1 MVSFLQLQNQS
12 ALVERRPTART
23 ELSRFDSATVIA
35 ARMPEDRPLT
45 QVSYLERQVVPDG
58 VVARAFVWLKGYFSG
73 RDADSDWSVV
83 LLARQNERLAH
94 RADGDKD
101 VATHTGDA
109 ASPSWGD
116 KPRSSMWGSWQ

>member
-12 ALVERRPTART
+12 ALVEWRPTAPA
-23 ELSRFDSATVIA
+23 ELSGFDSATVIA
-35 ARMPEDRPLT
+35 ARMPADRPLT
-45 QVSYLERQVVPDG
+45 LVSYLERRIVPDG
-58 VVARAFVWLKGYFSG
+58 VAARALLWLKCYFSG
-73 RDADSDWSVV
+73 RDADSDWSAM
-83 LLARQNERLAH
+83 LLARQDERFAH

-101 VATHTGDA
+101 VATHTGEA